1 MHGRPLACLPVDSVR
16 LTAVPGVT
24 WVPPLGFCVSTVP
37 RDAVQLAT
45 METDPTVRPAD
56 VIALRALV
64 SSSLSTLGTATVA
77 GVTHCVRVT
86 AKPNGSCWP
95 TAGSWPTTRPLL
107 DAGQFVV

>member
-64 SSSLSTLGTATVA
+64 SSSLSTLDTTMG
-77 GVTHCVRVT
+77 THCVRVT

-95 TAGSWPTTRPLL
+95 AAGSWPTIRPQL